1 MSNEIPGSGWPNKN
15 AHATGDLLW
24 PLDEDA
30 TIQRHTDWHRK
41 LKLYAGRTKMQIAP
55 QITFEGSES
64 SDAARNVILREIAR
78 LETHNKRI
86 TGCRVTVI
94 APSHKHRHGT
104 GFQVHIWLTIPAHEN
119 IVVNNSASDDARHEH
134 AEVAIKDAFAAIR
147 RQVDALVA

>member
-1 MSNEIPGSGWPNKN
+1 
-15 AHATGDLLW
+15 
-24 PLDEDA
+24 
-30 TIQRHTDWHRK
+30 
-41 LKLYAGRTKMQIAP
+41 MQITP

-64 SDAARNVILREIAR
+64 SDAARDVITREIAR

-104 GFQVHIWLTIPAHEN
+104 GFQVHIWLTIPSYEN

-134 AEVAIKDAFAAIR
+134 AEVAIKDAFAAAR
-147 RQVDALVA
+147 RQVDVPCGVRLAGKIAVRD